1 MTRNLKR
8 FVVFSI
14 LWTVPYFA
22 AMHSLLLGSGVHSG
36 PMTSVTILFVVLLS
50 TVQRNLMD
58 RDDRRA
64 VRYDLDLRYAI
75 VAVMASSVV
84 FLVWVFAVP
93 SHAVALLMGNAFAAA
108 VLIAVNYFHGRSR
121 IKGMSNE
128 ELFR

>member
-8 FVVFSI
+8 FAAFSA

-22 AMHSLLLGSGVHSG
+22 AMHSLLLGSTAHTG

-58 RDDRRA
+58 RDDRHA

-75 VAVMASSVV
+75 VSVIASSAV
-84 FLVWVFAVP
+84 FLIWAFAVP
-93 SHAVALLMGNAFAAA
+93 SHAVALLVGNAFAAV
-108 VLIAVNYFHGRSR
+108 VLITVNYFTGRSR

-128 ELFR
+128 ELFQ